1 MIFHLV
7 LFSAQCLMSTFLL
20 VVSTILFLNHRRYQ
34 LVNTLNN
41 KHMLPMNTTTLDYYF
56 HTRLIGWFIQIS
68 VMILSVLHAYNM
80 YLQYQQHVRHPI
92 SYIMNTLYF
101 IDLFVII
108 LIGDINHHDLQATNT
123 TRSWLSVFAIIF
135 MHNACFYLFLQSWL
149 ELSMLFISFFLIMLA
164 TFNAFNDISI
174 KQDNPVPIEL
184 TCDLYNYLTFSY
196 LNKVLIRPGMQKAAL
211 ELDDVP
217 ELSDTDSAQQLWNRF
232 KRILK
237 KNKNKR
243 AIIGNGSGSDSS
255 SNSSYR
261 SRSSS
266 DSGSSST
273 SSDIQDGTSAVL
285 NLGYSLY
292 ELVKVEWYMHGFF
305 QFLSSLTTFIAP
317 LALERILIH
326 ISNGDHD
333 DDSAHNVLP
342 ITIEV
347 ALTLLFIGPLANAI
361 AQNQNYM
368 RGRWVLIFIH
378 LFLDACFDLTFNYLS
393 IHLSH

>member
-1 MIFHLV
+1 
-7 LFSAQCLMSTFLL
+7 
-20 VVSTILFLNHRRYQ
+20 
-34 LVNTLNN
+34 
-41 KHMLPMNTTTLDYYF
+41 
-56 HTRLIGWFIQIS
+56 
-68 VMILSVLHAYNM
+68 
-80 YLQYQQHVRHPI
+80 
-92 SYIMNTLYF
+92 
-101 IDLFVII
+101 
-108 LIGDINHHDLQATNT
+108 
-123 TRSWLSVFAIIF
+123 
-135 MHNACFYLFLQSWL
+135 
-149 ELSMLFISFFLIMLA
+149 MLA

-217 ELSDTDSAQQLWNRF
+217 ELSDADSAQQLWNRF

-237 KNKNKR
+237 KNKSKR
-243 AIIGNGSGSDSS
+243 NISDNDTRGSSDSS
-255 SNSSYR
+255 S
-261 SRSSS
+261 SSS
-266 DSGSSST
+266 SSSSSRGGSSST
-273 SSDIQDGTSAVL
+273 SSDTKDGTSAVL

-368 RGRWVLIFIH
+368 RGRYVCYF
-378 LFLDACFDLTFNYLS
+378 
-393 IHLSH
+393 

>member
-1 MIFHLV
+1 MSNINNNHYTIFHLV

-20 VVSTILFLNHRRYQ
+20 VVSTMLFINHRRYQ

-41 KHMLPMNTTTLDYYF
+41 KHMLSMNTTTLNYHF

-68 VMILSVLHAYNM
+68 VMILSILHAYNM

-92 SYIMNTLYF
+92 SHMMNILYL
-101 IDLFVII
+101 IDLFII
-108 LIGDINHHDLQATNT
+108 IFIGDINHHDLQVTNT
-123 TRSWLSVFAIIF
+123 TRSWLSVYAIIF

-149 ELSMLFISFFLIMLA
+149 ELSMLFTSCILIMFA

-217 ELSDTDSAQQLWNRF
+217 ELSDADSAQQLWNRF

-237 KNKNKR
+237 KNKSKR
-243 AIIGNGSGSDSS
+243 NISDNGSRGSSDSS
-255 SNSSYR
+255 SSSSSSSNSNSSR
-261 SRSSS
+261 G
-266 DSGSSST
+266 GSTST
-273 SSDIQDGTSAVL
+273 SSDNKDGTLAVL

-368 RGRWVLIFIH
+368 RGRCVCYF
-378 LFLDACFDLTFNYLS
+378 
-393 IHLSH
+393 

>member
-1 MIFHLV
+1 MSNINNNHYTIFHLV

-20 VVSTILFLNHRRYQ
+20 VVSTMLFINHRRYQ

-41 KHMLPMNTTTLDYYF
+41 KHILSMNTTTLNYHF

-68 VMILSVLHAYNM
+68 VMILSILHAYNM

-92 SYIMNTLYF
+92 SHMMNILYL
-101 IDLFVII
+101 IDLFII
-108 LIGDINHHDLQATNT
+108 IFIGDINHHDLHVTNT
-123 TRSWLSVFAIIF
+123 TRSWLSVYAIIF

-149 ELSMLFISFFLIMLA
+149 ELSMLFTSCILIMLA

-217 ELSDTDSAQQLWNRF
+217 ELSDADSAQQLWNRF

-237 KNKNKR
+237 KNKSKR
-243 AIIGNGSGSDSS
+243 NISDNGTRGSSDSS
-255 SNSSYR
+255 S
-261 SRSSS
+261 SSS
-266 DSGSSST
+266 SSSRGGSSST
-273 SSDIQDGTSAVL
+273 SSDTKDGTSAVL

-368 RGRWVLIFIH
+368 RGRYVCYF
-378 LFLDACFDLTFNYLS
+378 
-393 IHLSH
+393 

>member
-1 MIFHLV
+1 MSNINHNHYTIFHLV

-20 VVSTILFLNHRRYQ
+20 VVSTMLFINHRRYQ

-41 KHMLPMNTTTLDYYF
+41 KHMLSMNTTTLNYHF
-56 HTRLIGWFIQIS
+56 HTRLIGWFIQIF
-68 VMILSVLHAYNM
+68 VMILTVLHAYNM

-92 SYIMNTLYF
+92 SYMMNILYF
-101 IDLFVII
+101 IDLFII
-108 LIGDINHHDLQATNT
+108 IFIGDINHHDLQATNT
-123 TRSWLSVFAIIF
+123 TRSWLSVYAIIF

-149 ELSMLFISFFLIMLA
+149 ELSMLFISFILIMLA

-174 KQDNPVPIEL
+174 KQDNAVPIEL
-184 TCDLYNYLTFSY
+184 SCDLYNYLTFSY

-217 ELSDTDSAQQLWNRF
+217 ELADADSAQQLWNRF
-232 KRILK
+232 NRILK
-237 KNKNKR
+237 KNKYKR
-243 AIIGNGSGSDSS
+243 TISDNGSGDSTSS
-255 SNSSYR
+255 SSSSSSS
-261 SRSSS
+261 SRSS
-266 DSGSSST
+266 DAK
-273 SSDIQDGTSAVL
+273 DGTTAVL

-368 RGRWVLIFIH
+368 RGR
-378 LFLDACFDLTFNYLS
+378 
-393 IHLSH
+393 